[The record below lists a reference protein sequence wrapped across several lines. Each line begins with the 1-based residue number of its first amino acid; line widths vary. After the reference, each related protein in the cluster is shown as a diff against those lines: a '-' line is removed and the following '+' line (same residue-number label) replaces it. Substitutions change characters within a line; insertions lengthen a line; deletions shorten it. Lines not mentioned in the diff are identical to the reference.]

1 MKRTIPVEADDYDL
15 PVNLQAV
22 QKTSATWNGEAV
34 ELTLKLMLAGRYE
47 ILRAPMPLT
56 QAKELSDQLRPPW
69 TKQNETQA
77 TAHPP
82 MTTPSETPDEHRTA
96 ARRPPIANGWPALAR
111 ISGKKKQPSETK
123 AARRSS
129 DDARHM
135 RTLGRRYPNRGTG
148 MKSHGMV

>member
-56 QAKELSDQLRPPW
+56 QAKELSDQL
-69 TKQNETQA
+69 K
-77 TAHPP
+77 
-82 MTTPSETPDEHRTA
+82 A
-96 ARRPPIANGWPALAR
+96 ALGQSKMKP
-111 ISGKKKQPSETK
+111 KQPPT
-123 AARRSS
+123 RR
-129 DDARHM
+129 
-135 RTLGRRYPNRGTG
+135 
-148 MKSHGMV
+148 